1 MIENRIAVL
10 MAERRL
16 KPRDVIAGTGLHQNT
31 VSRLINNR
39 VANIRLSTLNILCD
53 YFKVTPNSIFK
64 YTEDEDTNS
73 YDQISLQKFV
83 VSKGENE

>member
-16 KPRDVIAGTGLHQNT
+16 KPRDVIMATGLHQNI

-73 YDQISLQKFV
+73 YDQIMFLKHV
-83 VSKGENE
+83 APKEEDE

>member
-16 KPRDVIAGTGLHQNT
+16 KPRDVIMATGLHANT

>member
-16 KPRDVIAGTGLHQNT
+16 KPKDVIAGTGLHKNT

-39 VANIRLSTLNILCD
+39 MANIRLSTLNILCD

-64 YTEDEDTNS
+64 YTEDENINS
-73 YDQISLQKFV
+73 YDQIMFLKHV
-83 VSKGENE
+83 APKEENE